1 MLTTTLG
8 FSSPANPLQAYAKN
22 VGVAARDFIAAL
34 LAIKPA
40 DEAEQ
45 ATAAAHTTQGVPA
58 ASDDM
63 SLFRLYC
70 LASRAS
76 SFDVVSPELA
86 KELRLIAA
94 RN

>member
-8 FSSPANPLQAYAKN
+8 FSSPPNPLQAYAKN
-22 VGVAARDFIAAL
+22 VGVAARDFVAAL
-34 LAIKPA
+34 LAIKPIDDA
-40 DEAEQ
+40 DQAAHAEQ
-45 ATAAAHTTQGVPA
+45 GAPA
-58 ASDDM
+58 ASDDL

>member
-8 FSSPANPLQAYAKN
+8 FSSPANSLQAYAEN
-22 VGVAARDFIAAL
+22 VGVAARGFVAAL
-34 LAIKPA
+34 FAIKPT
-40 DEAEQ
+40 DEADKAAQ
-45 ATAAAHTTQGVPA
+45 ATNGAPA
-58 ASDDM
+58 AGDDR

-76 SFDVVSPELA
+76 NFDVVSPELA